1 VLDARAAKFMRMAG
15 RTTDSAERVAL
26 VARARRKSLLYA
38 NRHRLRH
45 VDLEE
50 CFSQAV
56 MELVR
61 WVRAGGTFED
71 SGHAAIALE
80 TRFLSRVIDRRR
92 AVRGRS
98 PITKALESALA
109 VGGDANLIDMRCG
122 GEELALLRLELRNV
136 ARVAHGLT
144 ADQRLVVACQVGLQM
159 RCAEFCGLFGW
170 SSEKYRKV
178 AQRARARLR
187 ALTDAFDEN
196 ELKLNV
202 PPARVGTDR
211 EIGTRP

>member
-1 VLDARAAKFMRMAG
+1 MRAAD

-26 VARARRKSLLYA
+26 VAQAKRKSLMHA
-38 NRHRLRH
+38 NRHRLRR

-50 CFSQAV
+50 CFGQAV

-61 WVRAGGTFED
+61 WVRAGGTFENPA
-71 SGHAAIALE
+71 HAASALE
-80 TRFLSRVIDRRR
+80 TRFFSRVLDRHR

-98 PITKALESALA
+98 PIKAALESALA
-109 VGGDANLIDMRCG
+109 VGGDADLLDTRCG

-136 ARVAHGLT
+136 ARTAPRLT

-159 RCAEFCGLFGW
+159 RCGEFCELFGW

-187 ALTDAFDEN
+187 GLTDALDEN
-196 ELKLNV
+196 ELNV
-202 PPARVGTDR
+202 PPAQVGTDR
-211 EIGTRP
+211 ETGRRP